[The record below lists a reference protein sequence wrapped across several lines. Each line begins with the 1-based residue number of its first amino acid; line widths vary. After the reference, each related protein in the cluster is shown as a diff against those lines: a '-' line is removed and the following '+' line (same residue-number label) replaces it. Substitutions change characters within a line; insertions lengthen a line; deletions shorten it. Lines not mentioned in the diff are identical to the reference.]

1 MYNFIKYMRNK
12 GLLKTAP
19 KDMNIS
25 ELKASEADQKKVV
38 IVRKA
43 KKKKQTKKVK
53 QIDISKIFG
62 IDCEMV
68 GVGEGEELKD
78 VLARVS
84 IVTRDDTLLDTFVR
98 VEEPVIEYRTD
109 VSGVRKEDLEGDQA
123 RDFHSVVEDVRDI
136 LARAEI
142 IVGHGLGHD
151 EEVLEMEFESRKVR
165 DTSTYRPFFYNGR
178 TPSLKKLA
186 MKNLK
191 TRIQDGQHNPVE
203 DARTALLLYLQVN
216 LIYFLL
222 FTEEICR
229 LAGEG

>member
-1 MYNFIKYMRNK
+1 MRNK

-19 KDMNIS
+19 KELNTS
-25 ELKASEADQKKVV
+25 ELKASEADKKKVV

-43 KKKKQTKKVK
+43 KKKMKQTKKVK

-68 GVGEGEELKD
+68 GVGGGEGEELKD

-84 IVTRDDTLLDTFVR
+84 IVTTDDTLLDTFVR
-98 VEEPVIEYRTD
+98 VKEPVIEYRTD
-109 VSGVRKEDLEGDQA
+109 VSGVRKEDLEGDEA
-123 RDFHSVVEDVRDI
+123 RDFHSVVKDVRDI

-151 EEVLEMEFESRKVR
+151 EEVLEMEFESCKVR

-186 MKNLK
+186 LRNLK
-191 TRIQDGQHNPVE
+191 IRIQDGQHNPVE

-216 LIYFLL
+216 YI
-222 FTEEICR
+222 
-229 LAGEG
+229 